1 MIKEELNEL
10 YWLNKEIE
18 DLNNRL
24 KELDNISISS
34 SKISNQ
40 IKSNNGNN
48 SIVERLAL
56 KKIELQNK
64 IYENMILIL
73 TEKQKIEK
81 FIETIPDSQI
91 RTIIRLRNID
101 LLSWENIGK
110 FMDLDRKTVS
120 SKYNKFIKDINKKIK
135 DKSVDKKIT
144 QNSH

>member
-24 KELDNISISS
+24 KELDNIPISS
-34 SKISNQ
+34 SKTSNQ
-40 IKSNNGNN
+40 IKSKNGNN

-101 LLSWENIGK
+101 LMSWENIGK
-110 FMDLDRKTVS
+110 FVNLDRKTVS

-135 DKSVDKKIT
+135 DKSIDKKIT

>member
-101 LLSWENIGK
+101 LMSWENIGK

>member
-101 LLSWENIGK
+101 LMSWKNIGK

-120 SKYNKFIKDINKKIK
+120 SKYNKFIEDINKKIK

>member
-73 TEKQKIEK
+73 SEKQKIEK

-101 LLSWENIGK
+101 LMSWENIGR

>member
-73 TEKQKIEK
+73 TEKQKIEN

-101 LLSWENIGK
+101 LMSWENIGK

>member
-73 TEKQKIEK
+73 SEKQKIEK

-101 LLSWENIGK
+101 LMSWENIGR

-120 SKYNKFIKDINKKIK
+120 LKYNKFIKDINKKIK